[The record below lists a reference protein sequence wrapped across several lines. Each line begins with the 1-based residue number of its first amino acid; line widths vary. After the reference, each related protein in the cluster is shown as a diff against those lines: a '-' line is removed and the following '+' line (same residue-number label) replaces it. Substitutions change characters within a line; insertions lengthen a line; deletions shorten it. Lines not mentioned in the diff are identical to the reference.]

1 MFSRWLQKTSARMIS
16 ERGRRLNLPES
27 ASRMGMDVTRASEP
41 SETKPE
47 RQIRNRQMQTAMRSC
62 QNASGI
68 STPME
73 VATALPP
80 LKPRKQE

>member
-1 MFSRWLQKTSARMIS
+1 MIR
-16 ERGRRLNLPES
+16 ERGRRPNFPDRT
-27 ASRMGMDVTRASEP
+27 SRMGMEVTRASEP
-41 SETKPE
+41 SETNPE
-47 RQIRNRQMQTAMRSC
+47 RQIRSRQMITATSSC
-62 QNASGI
+62 QKASGM